1 MKSNEN
7 NNVIQENLFG
17 EQNQHSLEEE
27 WQDMPEFI
35 QKDKQPVQKI
45 VINFESFKDVDL
57 FAELIDQNLTKKT
70 NSIWFPY
77 KKKQNMK
84 KWMYEDES

>member
-1 MKSNEN
+1 MKSETNKKPTQ
-7 NNVIQENLFG
+7 VTLFCS
-17 EQNQHSLEEE
+17 EKKDLYQDE

-35 QKDKQPVQKI
+35 QKDSLPVQKI
-45 VINFESFKDVDL
+45 VINFESFEDVKL
-57 FAELIDQNLTKKT
+57 FAELIGQNLTKKT

-84 KWMYEDES
+84 KWMYVDEA